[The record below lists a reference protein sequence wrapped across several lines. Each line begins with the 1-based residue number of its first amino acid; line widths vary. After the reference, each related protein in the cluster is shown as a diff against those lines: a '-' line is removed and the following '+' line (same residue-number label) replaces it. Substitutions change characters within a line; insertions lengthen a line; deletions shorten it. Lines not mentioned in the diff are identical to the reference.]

1 MKKKLLLS
9 LAFILVFGS
18 GIWLG
23 VYTRSQTINPQATF
37 PNVFERILTFFVK
50 QGEKED
56 DDLLYHD
63 VGLVDFIANGSTK
76 TKVAVEGIVD
86 KVAHQPDGDYH
97 VVIRPLYV
105 PVGLF
110 LVTEFIPEIKD
121 LPLPNKGDHIKIWG
135 ITRFDEP
142 HNWWELHPVIGWEKI
157 VK

>member
-1 MKKKLLLS
+1 MDKRLILIF
-9 LAFILVFGS
+9 AFLLVFSG

-23 VYTRSQTINPQATF
+23 FYIHSQTINPQATV
-37 PNVFERILTFFVK
+37 PNIFERI
-50 QGEKED
+50 

-63 VGLVDFIANGSTK
+63 TGLADFIVNGSAK

-97 VVIRPLYV
+97 VVIRPSYV
-105 PVGLF
+105 PAGLF

-121 LPLPNKGDHIKIWG
+121 LPLPKEGDYIKIWG